1 MVTEP
6 AGAASDRWSAIL
18 AAPRRPLVRRL
29 RLVRL
34 FGGAGGY
41 LAAGSVAAHLVA
53 ALLPAAAAAATGWF
67 VQLLGEPDTP
77 REVFLAVALL
87 VGLALLAPCVA
98 MVRDILAELL
108 VRRVDG
114 RVRSEVRLIAHRPSG
129 TAHLETT
136 AFQSDALRASDA
148 GIGIGRIRSPGT
160 AAAGQIVVLFRY
172 VSALAGAAL
181 LATFSVSLA
190 VGLFAAAVVVRLRL
204 HRQWLHLAEVKD
216 ADADGQRRLAYL
228 AELAVTG
235 AVKELRVFGLADWL
249 LRRRHALMFRV
260 HGPTW
265 RQMWR
270 VLRSQKFVFAVS
282 TAAVAASLAVPAV
295 ATLTG
300 RIGSGELV
308 TALVAG
314 GTVLSLASMGDEAF
328 DIEYGFGAVRAL
340 DRLHGHYGAGS
351 GPIPRPPADS
361 PQPWPAPPLVRFEQ
375 VRFAYPDA
383 APVLC
388 GLSMILRPG
397 ETVALAGAN
406 GVGKSTL
413 IKLLG
418 GLNEPTGGRITVDGT
433 PLSEVDIAR
442 WRRTVAVVPQ
452 EFVRYPASLA
462 DNVAMAAPEHL
473 ADRNGTLRAL
483 RQAGAASLVERLPQG
498 LDAMLG
504 RESGGG
510 VELSGGQWQRIAV
523 ARALFAAAHGRR
535 LLVLDEPTAHLDV
548 MAEAEFYERVV
559 TAVRGR
565 ATIVLISHRLS
576 TLRPADR
583 ILLLRDGRVAE
594 EGDHG
599 TLMAADG
606 EYRRLFMLQAAR
618 FGEPDGR
625 SACVPRA

>member
-1 MVTEP
+1 M
-6 AGAASDRWSAIL
+6 
-18 AAPRRPLVRRL
+18 RRL

-41 LAAGSVAAHLVA
+41 LAAGSIAAHLVA
-53 ALLPAAAAAATGWF
+53 ALLPVAAAAVTGWF
-67 VQLLGEPDTP
+67 VHLLGAPDTG
-77 REVFLAVALL
+77 RDVFLAVALL
-87 VGLALLAPCVA
+87 VGMALLAPSVA
-98 MVRDILAELL
+98 MGRDILEELL

-114 RVRSEVRLIAHRPSG
+114 RVRSEVRLVAHGPSG
-129 TAHLETT
+129 TAHLETA

-148 GIGIGRIRSPGT
+148 GVGIGRIRSPGT

-181 LATFSVSLA
+181 LATFSVPLA
-190 VGLFAAAVVVRLRL
+190 VGLFVAAVVVRLRL
-204 HRQWLHLAEVKD
+204 HRQWLHLAAVKD
-216 ADADGQRRLAYL
+216 ADADGQRRLTYL

-235 AVKELRVFGLADWL
+235 AVKEMRVFGLADWL
-249 LRRRHALMFRV
+249 LRRRHGLMFRV

-270 VLRSQKFVFAVS
+270 VLRSQKFALVVG
-282 TAAVAASLAVPAV
+282 TASVAASLAVPAV

-300 RIGSGELV
+300 RIGTGTLV

-340 DRLHGHYGAGS
+340 DRLHERYADS
-351 GPIPRPPADS
+351 ASTPRRPVDPPQPRPD
-361 PQPWPAPPLVRFEQ
+361 PPEVRFEQ
-375 VRFAYPDA
+375 VCFAYPDGP
-383 APVLC
+383 PVLS
-388 GLSMILRPG
+388 GLSLVLGPG

-406 GVGKSTL
+406 GAGKSTL
-413 IKLLG
+413 IRLLG
-418 GLNEPTGGRITVDGT
+418 GLNEPTDGRITVDGT
-433 PLSEVDIAR
+433 PLIEVDTAG

-462 DNVAMAAPEHL
+462 DNVALAAPEHL

-498 LDAMLG
+498 LDTMLG
-504 RESGGG
+504 WESGGG
-510 VELSGGQWQRIAV
+510 VDLSGGQWQRIAV

-548 MAEAEFYERVV
+548 VAEAEFYERVV
-559 TAVRGR
+559 AAVRGR
-565 ATIVLISHRLS
+565 ATVVLISHRLS

-583 ILLLRDGRVAE
+583 ILLLRDGRVVE

-599 TLMAADG
+599 TLMAAGG
-606 EYRRLFMLQAAR
+606 EYQRLFMLQAAR

-625 SACVPRA
+625 PTCVPHA